1 MNRIL
6 KDWKT
11 TVIGLAILMLCF
23 VLVFMEKATLT
34 EVGGFICGGFYVL
47 FSKDSMLKKKNIPC
61 IFIFALLVS
70 GCRPYE
76 SFTDRSESVR
86 IDTLIIRD
94 SIPIRIEIPG
104 DSVWME
110 ADTIIYD
117 TIYVKALQNGTFTIP
132 PWDTCTRY
140 AYARAGITNN
150 KPWLNLEQRKIN
162 VDTMVYVNHIRILE
176 ERIRELN
183 KQIVVKERDP
193 FYKNVWLWVSLFLF
207 FIGFILLKRN
217 ARN

>member
-11 TVIGLAILMLCF
+11 TVIGIAILIICF
-23 VLVFMEKATLT
+23 TLVFVGKATLT
-34 EVGGFICGGFYVL
+34 EVGGFLCGGFYVL
-47 FSKDSMLKKKNIPC
+47 FSKDSLLGKKKTPC
-61 IFIFALLVS
+61 LLLFALLFV

-76 SFTDRSESVR
+76 SFIDKSESVR

-94 SIPIRIEIPG
+94 SVPVRIEIPG
-104 DSVWME
+104 DTVRMD

-117 TIYVKALQNGTFTIP
+117 TIFVKQLQEKKFTLS

-150 KPWLNLEQRKIN
+150 VPWLDLEQRSVM
-162 VDTMVYVNHIRILE
+162 VDTMVYVNHIRVLE
-176 ERIRELN
+176 QRIREMN
-183 KQIVVKERDP
+183 RQIVTKEP
-193 FYKNVWLWVSLFLF
+193 FYNNTWLWVAVVLGVLL
-207 FIGFILLKRN
+207 IGRY